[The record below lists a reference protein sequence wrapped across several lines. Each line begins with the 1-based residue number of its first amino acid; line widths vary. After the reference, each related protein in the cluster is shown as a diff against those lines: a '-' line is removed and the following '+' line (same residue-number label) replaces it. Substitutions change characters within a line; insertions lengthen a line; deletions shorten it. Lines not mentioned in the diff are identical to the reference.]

1 MYVLNLGLV
10 CSTLNSF
17 ITNHTHTTL
26 ASNTFAGVGE
36 EDKKKRVM
44 EINSKLTPEE
54 VVAKVM
60 MFARDPDLDVKIEKE
75 LV

>member
-1 MYVLNLGLV
+1 
-10 CSTLNSF
+10 
-17 ITNHTHTTL
+17 
-26 ASNTFAGVGE
+26 VGE